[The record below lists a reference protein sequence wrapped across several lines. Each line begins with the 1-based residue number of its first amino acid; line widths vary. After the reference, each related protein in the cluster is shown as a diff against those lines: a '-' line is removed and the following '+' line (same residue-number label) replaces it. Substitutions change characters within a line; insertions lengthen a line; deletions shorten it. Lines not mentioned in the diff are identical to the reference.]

1 MRNILLLIGFLI
13 IPILASAKYY
23 KSTVIYRSGETS
35 EVLVKFPL
43 STTGKNLIIK
53 KSEKD
58 HSERIDRNKIL
69 FIKLQLNDA
78 SNTYYFITG
87 QIGYF
92 RKNEE
97 FQRLGLA
104 KRQSFS
110 LLKKAYDEIL
120 VSEAGIKYAIKGRKG
135 KEKVVIIFEQGMYGL
150 YLSKP
155 NDSILVS
162 INTPGFKTRTM
173 LKRAQKYLFP
183 NCSSLENDLKN
194 VRFKNDKDLYELLEK
209 NLNCN

>member
-135 KEKVVIIFEQGMYGL
+135 KEKVVIIFEQG
-150 YLSKP
+150 
-155 NDSILVS
+155 
-162 INTPGFKTRTM
+162 
-173 LKRAQKYLFP
+173 
-183 NCSSLENDLKN
+183 
-194 VRFKNDKDLYELLEK
+194 
-209 NLNCN
+209 